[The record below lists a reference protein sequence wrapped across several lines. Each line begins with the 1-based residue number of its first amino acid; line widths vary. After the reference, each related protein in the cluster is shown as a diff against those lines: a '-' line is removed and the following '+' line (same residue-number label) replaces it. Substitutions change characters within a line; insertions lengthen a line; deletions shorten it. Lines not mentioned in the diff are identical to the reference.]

1 MKIYTFSH
9 LVIGKK
15 REKEEK
21 GGKKKKE
28 KKKEGER
35 GKEEERSEDK
45 SLRCKIILTY
55 SIQNVQLSKSYNEL
69 MVQFIFECA
78 KFDHEVHFAW
88 NLLNVLVVIIIFYI
102 KKFQTYQ
109 NKTF

>member
-9 LVIGKK
+9 LVTGKK

-21 GGKKKKE
+21 MRKKE
-28 KKKEGER
+28 QRKKEGKR

-55 SIQNVQLSKSYNEL
+55 SLQNVQLSKSYNEL

-78 KFDHEVHFAW
+78 TFDNEVHFA
-88 NLLNVLVVIIIFYI
+88 
-102 KKFQTYQ
+102 
-109 NKTF
+109 

>member
-1 MKIYTFSH
+1 M
-9 LVIGKK
+9 
-15 REKEEK
+15 
-21 GGKKKKE
+21 KKE
-28 KKKEGER
+28 KKKEGKR

-102 KKFQTYQ
+102 KKIQTYQ